1 MKWVIRGSSKE
12 HEVEVER
19 SAVGFEVLIDGVR
32 HPVEFARLDGAEAS
46 LRFVEDG
53 RSYHVSYEHSAN
65 RHWRVGVV
73 DREFPFEVL
82 TPVEAID
89 LSTGG
94 AARGASQITAPIPG
108 KVVAVK
114 VETGAVVEEGQ
125 PLVVLEAMKM
135 ENELIAEQNGTVAEI
150 HVKPGDTWI
159 SATVPSCSAVSSFSI
174 FIASRT
180 TRG

>member
-1 MKWVIRGSSKE
+1 MRWVIRGSSNE

-19 SAVGFEVLIDGVR
+19 SADGFVVAVDGVR

-53 RSYHVSYEHSAN
+53 RSYHVSYERDGN

-89 LSTGG
+89 PSTGG
-94 AARGASQITAPIPG
+94 AAHGASQIAAPIPG

-114 VETGAVVEEGQ
+114 VEVGAAVEVGQ

-135 ENELIAEQNGTVAEI
+135 ENELTAEQDGTVAEI
-150 HVKPGDTWI
+150 HVSPGDTVDTG
-159 SATVPSCSAVSSFSI
+159 TVLVELES
-174 FIASRT
+174 
-180 TRG
+180 